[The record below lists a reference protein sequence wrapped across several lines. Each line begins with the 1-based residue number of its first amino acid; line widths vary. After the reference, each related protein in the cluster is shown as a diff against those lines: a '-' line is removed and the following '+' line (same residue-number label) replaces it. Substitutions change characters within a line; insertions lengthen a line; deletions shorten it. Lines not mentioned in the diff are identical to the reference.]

1 MLIATEG
8 TGINDNASSGKG
20 QGVANNQNRQ
30 ERKKR
35 FVIWILRTSALRV
48 PLHRLWIR

>member
-1 MLIATEG
+1 MLITTEG
-8 TGINDNASSGKG
+8 TGISDNASSGKG

-30 ERKKR
+30 ERKKI
-35 FVIWILRTSALRV
+35 VIWILRTSALRV